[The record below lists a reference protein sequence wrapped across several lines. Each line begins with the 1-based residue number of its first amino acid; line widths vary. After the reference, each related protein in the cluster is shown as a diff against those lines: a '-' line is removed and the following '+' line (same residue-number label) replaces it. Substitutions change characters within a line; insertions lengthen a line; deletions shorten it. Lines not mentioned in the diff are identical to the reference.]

1 MRYSMVSV
9 CLCVSLFLA
18 LACADKEQ
26 DRIKALNEMPVL
38 WESEVLIPDPDDPEL
53 KVLIALN
60 DMYDPTF
67 VEHMT
72 DTAPKTEDYIPDAV
86 RAFSTPELDN
96 KPREVTLR
104 LGDRVEVL
112 KAGSNNSRIPIF
124 LVRTQHGTYA
134 WIYAYHMQ
142 GKEGERLAR
151 LK

>member
-1 MRYSMVSV
+1 MRYCIVSV
-9 CLCVSLFLA
+9 FLCFFLFLA
-18 LACADKEQ
+18 PACADKEQ

-38 WESEVLIPDPDDPEL
+38 WESDVLIPDPDDPDL

-60 DMYDPTF
+60 DRYDPNF
-67 VEHMT
+67 IEHMS

-86 RAFSTPELDN
+86 RAFSIPGFDN

-104 LGDRVEVL
+104 VGDRVEVL
-112 KAGSNNSRIPIF
+112 KAGSNNSRVPIF

-134 WIYAYHMQ
+134 WIYAYHIQ
-142 GKEGERLAR
+142 DKDGERLAR